1 MSNSIEI
8 EAKALISKSDYE
20 LLIDTYKE
28 YGMYTQTNHY
38 IDTENRVLKSN
49 LIALR
54 AREKNGSL
62 ELTLKVPL
70 EVGLLEINHTITQ
83 DEFISF
89 KDNHLFPKCEIKDR
103 LDELGVNTRELR
115 IYTSLTTTRTDVPY
129 KGGTL
134 SIDKNEYSGITDYEI
149 ELEGNEMDS
158 TIDNLRTLLDSFKI
172 PFVENKVHKIERAL
186 KAIGK

>member
-20 LLIDTYKE
+20 LLIDAYKE

-83 DEFISF
+83 NEFISF
-89 KDNHLFPKCEIKDR
+89 KDNHLFPKCEIQDR
-103 LDELGVNTRELR
+103 LDELGVDTKELR

-134 SIDKNEYSGITDYEI
+134 SIDKDKYSGITDYEI

-158 TIDNLRTLLDSFKI
+158 TIDNLRALLDSFKI

-186 KAIGK
+186 NAKKD